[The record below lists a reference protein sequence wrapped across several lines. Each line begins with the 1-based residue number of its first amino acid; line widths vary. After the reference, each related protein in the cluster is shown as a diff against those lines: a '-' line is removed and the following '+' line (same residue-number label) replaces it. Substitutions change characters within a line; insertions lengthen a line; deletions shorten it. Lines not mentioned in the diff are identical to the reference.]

1 MTLADVASEA
11 TARHRFRA
19 VLVTTFAGLA
29 LLLAMVGV
37 FGFLA
42 YSVQQRVREVGVRR
56 ALGATT
62 SDVLRLVAGS
72 GVRMIATGAVI
83 GLALSTVSARLLA
96 SMLFGVQPL
105 DPVTFGS
112 VTVVLALT
120 AAVSIVG
127 PAWRADRVDPAV
139 ALRGD

>member
-120 AAVSIVG
+120 AAVSMVG
-127 PAWRADRVDPAV
+127 PAWRAVRVDPAV

>member
-1 MTLADVASEA
+1 
-11 TARHRFRA
+11 
-19 VLVTTFAGLA
+19 
-29 LLLAMVGV
+29 
-37 FGFLA
+37 
-42 YSVQQRVREVGVRR
+42 
-56 ALGATT
+56 
-62 SDVLRLVAGS
+62 
-72 GVRMIATGAVI
+72 MIATGAVI

-127 PAWRADRVDPAV
+127 PAWRAVRVDPAV
-139 ALRGD
+139 APRGD